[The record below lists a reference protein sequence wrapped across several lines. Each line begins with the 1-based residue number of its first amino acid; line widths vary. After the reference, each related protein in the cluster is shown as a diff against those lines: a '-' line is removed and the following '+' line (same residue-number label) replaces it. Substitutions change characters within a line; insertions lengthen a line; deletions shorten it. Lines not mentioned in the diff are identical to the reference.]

1 MRTKP
6 IIAGA
11 VVAVL
16 FLTSIVFIISRPSPP
31 PIKIRQIKSVQSG
44 GWVTA
49 TFEITNQTASTY
61 VFFPVQ
67 VEVRSGA
74 AWKKCF
80 EFDNAYALPPS
91 VGAHG
96 CKTYDAVGMGLLPKG
111 FSLRF
116 RLRAQKI
123 LTGLNGFIRRFKL
136 NLRPG
141 IPHMPLNPFDKTSTV
156 AGPPVEIVSDEFVV
170 PEANQ

>member
-1 MRTKP
+1 MKTKP
-6 IIAGA
+6 VIAG
-11 VVAVL
+11 VIVAVL
-16 FLTSIVFIISRPSPP
+16 LLTSIVFIISRPSPP
-31 PIKIRQIKSVQSG
+31 PIKIRQIKSVQYG
-44 GWVTA
+44 CWVTA
-49 TFEITNQTASTY
+49 TFEITNKTGSTY
-61 VFFPVQ
+61 VFFPGQ
-67 VEVRSGA
+67 VEVLSGA

-96 CKTYDAVGMGLLPKG
+96 CKTYDDVGRGLLPKG
-111 FSLRF
+111 SPLRF

-141 IPHMPLNPFDKTSTV
+141 VPHIPLNPFDKTSTV
-156 AGPPVEIVSDEFVV
+156 AGPPVEIVSDEFVE
-170 PEANQ
+170 PDAR